1 MQKHHKPATAKV
13 FRNGR
18 SQAVRLPL
26 EYRVQGSVVSIR
38 RDEET
43 GDIILSPQ
51 QKRSWAQ
58 FFKRLKQF
66 HASGEVPADF
76 LTDHDKA
83 PAGERNLF

>member
-1 MQKHHKPATAKV
+1 MQKSRKSATAKV

-51 QKRSWAQ
+51 QKRSWAD

-66 HASGEVPADF
+66 HASGEIPTDFLADRDKVPA
-76 LTDHDKA
+76 A
-83 PAGERNLF
+83 ERNLF

>member
-1 MQKHHKPATAKV
+1 MHKHRKSATARV

-26 EYRVQGSVVSIR
+26 EYRVQGTVVSIR

-58 FFKRLKQF
+58 FLKRLKQF
-66 HASGEVPADF
+66 HASGEIPADF
-76 LTDHDKA
+76 LSERDKA
-83 PAGERNLF
+83 PAAERNSF

>member
-1 MQKHHKPATAKV
+1 MQKSRKSSTAKV

-51 QKRSWAQ
+51 QRRSWAD

-66 HASGEVPADF
+66 HASGEIPADF
-76 LTDHDKA
+76 LADRHKV
-83 PAGERNLF
+83 PAAERNLF